1 MLIAVSVA
9 TALLDGPAVV
19 RRINPI
25 KLSFPMQYG
34 SIIQNGARGFGRNA
48 VVLIGFSLLYA
59 IVLGLLVLADLRL
72 AEVATPSAGVVAL
85 VCLIKLLQ
93 VAVHLVGNL
102 ALINGGLMAA
112 RGQTFKFGQ
121 LFSETRQ
128 LFNLLGLHVFAAFAI
143 LLGLLAF
150 GIPGIYLSVGYW
162 FAAFVLVD
170 RKVAFLDAMSGARRM
185 VTPQWFDVAALLL
198 VIGAIS
204 AVGVLAFGVG
214 LFATVPLAVCIGAS
228 AYLQLGHGH

>member
-1 MLIAVSVA
+1 M
-9 TALLDGPAVV
+9 LDGGAAV
-19 RRINPI
+19 RRIDPI

-34 SIIQNGARGFGRNA
+34 SIIQSGARGFGRNA
-48 VVLIGFSLLYA
+48 VVLIGFSILYA
-59 IVLGLLVLADLRL
+59 IVLGLLVLADLKL
-72 AEVATPSAGVVAL
+72 TEVPTPSAGVVGL
-85 VCLIKLLQ
+85 ICLIKLLQ
-93 VAVHLVGNL
+93 VAVHLIGNL

-121 LFSETRQ
+121 LFSETSQ
-128 LFNLLGLHVFAAFAI
+128 LFNLLGLHVFAAVAI

-185 VTPQWFDVAALLL
+185 VTPHWFDVAVLLL
-198 VIGAIS
+198 VIGVIS
-204 AVGVLAFGVG
+204 AVGVVAFGVG
-214 LFATVPLAVCIGAS
+214 LFATVPLAVCIGA
-228 AYLQLGHGH
+228 AGYLQLGHSN